1 MTEGSPGERETRMS
15 ARIETSA
22 RASEPIETS
31 RRKLFALGEYGA
43 WGLLA
48 YALATLIV
56 LIVIGGQPETAQ
68 AGFTLLAESRLVGL
82 LRLDVLTILVMPL
95 YYLVFLGLY
104 TALRG
109 TDDALARLAAALAFT
124 GVTLILATPSAFS
137 FLTLNDRFAAATD
150 EAQKTLLL
158 AAGEAIL
165 ASDLWHGSG
174 ALMGGLLLQTAAL
187 LVSVVMLRGRAFSRP
202 TAWVGVVTHGL
213 DLLHLL
219 VGFFLPAGGVV
230 LLMIAGP
237 LYLAWFPLL
246 ARDFHRLAVG
256 DAKA

>member
-1 MTEGSPGERETRMS
+1 MS
-15 ARIETSA
+15 AQIKTSA
-22 RASEPIETS
+22 RASEQIEIGL
-31 RRKLFALGEYGA
+31 RKLLALGGYGA

-48 YALATLIV
+48 YSLATLVV

-68 AGFTLLAESRLVGL
+68 AGFTLLAENRVLGL
-82 LRLDVLTILVMPL
+82 LRLDALTILVMPL
-95 YYLVFLGLY
+95 YYLVFLGLC

-109 TDDALARLAAALAFT
+109 TDDALALLAAALAFA

-137 FLTLNDRFAAATD
+137 FLTLSDRFAAATD

-187 LVSVVMLRGRAFSRP
+187 LASVVMLRSRAFSRL
-202 TAWVGVVTHGL
+202 TAWIGVVTHGL

-230 LLMIAGP
+230 LLMVAGP
-237 LYLAWFPLL
+237 LYLVWFPLL
-246 ARDFHRLAVG
+246 ARDFRRLAVG
-256 DAKA
+256 GAKA